1 MRCTPIRCTPERFL
15 DLQISHLKSS
25 GAVVDL
31 SRSEVAKYV
40 FLRQEIKVLTG
51 HRTPPYHVVIYV
63 SESPS
68 ATLNS
73 FNANSFQACL
83 ISSRIKNSIQSMWLW
98 SRASGKRR
106 QRTSL

>member
-1 MRCTPIRCTPERFL
+1 MHAHKAQACEM
-15 DLQISHLKSS
+15 H
-25 GAVVDL
+25 AY
-31 SRSEVAKYV
+31 EVHAYEV
-40 FLRQEIKVLTG
+40 YTQEMHAHEVYAYETHARKAWGIKVPAG
-51 HRTPPYHVVIYV
+51 HRTPSYHVVIYV

-83 ISSRIKNSIQSMWLW
+83 ISFRVKNSIQSTWLW